1 MVLFCTIYTYI
12 TMKANARI
20 FHWNGFRVTFLLLKL
35 KEMEGQECSVKGTT
49 HQIISRVNDVT

>member
-1 MVLFCTIYTYI
+1 
-12 TMKANARI
+12 MKANARI